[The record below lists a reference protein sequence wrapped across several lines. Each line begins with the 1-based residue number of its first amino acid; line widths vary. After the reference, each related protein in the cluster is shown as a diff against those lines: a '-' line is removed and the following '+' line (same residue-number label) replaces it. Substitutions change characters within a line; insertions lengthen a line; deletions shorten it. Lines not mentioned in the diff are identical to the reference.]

1 MPEFDVVVLGGDTSG
16 VLIASE
22 LAAASRSTRVWAA
35 GDVTG
40 VAPCTHTARY
50 QAGIVAQN
58 ILGGHRTA
66 DYRAIPRAVSTTP
79 PVCCVGLTPRQA
91 AAGIGLRTVGHD
103 LAVTARAT
111 LEDHDR
117 GRIELYVDATRGTCS
132 PVPRSPARARKNGW
146 GR

>member
-66 DYRAIPRAVSTTP
+66 DYRA
-79 PVCCVGLTPRQA
+79 
-91 AAGIGLRTVGHD
+91 
-103 LAVTARAT
+103 T
-111 LEDHDR
+111 LEDDDR